1 MKSSVLAI
9 FTAFVLTA
17 FVSGDRFS
25 GAESQVSGTLEQQ
38 AGYLWNI
45 ELPEPNVG
53 YLWNIE
59 LPEPNVG
66 YLWNI
71 ELPQPNVGY
80 LWNILL
86 PEPNVGYLWNN

>member
-1 MKSSVLAI
+1 MKSTIFAI

-17 FVSGDRFS
+17 SVSGDRLD
-25 GAESQVSGTLEQQ
+25 GVESQVGATLDQQ

-45 ELPEPNVG
+45 EVPEPNVG

-59 LPEPNVG
+59 LPELNVG

-71 ELPQPNVGY
+71 EAPVPNVGY
-80 LWNILL
+80 LWNILM
-86 PEPNVGYLWNN
+86 PEPSVGYLWNI